1 MRDRLLIEVPDLE
14 NFFSAGRSRQL
25 RKLDDGILIPLTEFA
40 IPPQNY
46 LGDVT
51 ENLEFTS
58 LIAGDIIKSA
68 AMAMII
74 LDNVFMNSLQLLWC
88 TINGL
93 QIVSFLMLL
102 NLAMPAN
109 VLLVYGTLYEIAVF
123 NFVPTDFVLDWF
135 KSMTDE

>member
-1 MRDRLLIEVPDLE
+1 MIEVPDLE

-74 LDNVFMNSLQLLWC
+74 LESL
-88 TINGL
+88 
-93 QIVSFLMLL
+93 
-102 NLAMPAN
+102 
-109 VLLVYGTLYEIAVF
+109 
-123 NFVPTDFVLDWF
+123 
-135 KSMTDE
+135 